1 MHGPVEEPRRLTL
14 RAPDAAKRM
23 ADTLALHQTALTRDE
38 ILAKRYVAIRLADG
52 GSDGIAYGTREA
64 AILHNVNNPSRCAYF
79 QVPLER
85 WGPATCDTLLWY
97 VRGCYDSGFREDP
110 AHQLVIPQGIEDLTR

>member
-1 MHGPVEEPRRLTL
+1 
-14 RAPDAAKRM
+14 M
-23 ADTLALHQTALTRDE
+23 ADSIALHQLALTRE
-38 ILAKRYVAIRLADG
+38 EVLAGRFIAVRLADG
-52 GSDGIAYGTREA
+52 GSDGIAYETRPA
-64 AILHNVNNPSRCAYF
+64 AIEANRNNPSRCAYF
-79 QVPLER
+79 QLPLER